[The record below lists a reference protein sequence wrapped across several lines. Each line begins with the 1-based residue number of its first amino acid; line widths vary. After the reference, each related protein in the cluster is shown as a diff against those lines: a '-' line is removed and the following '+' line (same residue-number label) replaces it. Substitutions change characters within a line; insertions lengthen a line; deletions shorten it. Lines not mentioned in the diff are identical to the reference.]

1 MLAYSHPACLQH
13 DTGPDHP
20 EQPARLQ
27 VVLDA
32 LRQAWPDQAWL
43 EAPAARRGD
52 LLRVHAPSLVD
63 EVLAPVSEGLHRLDP
78 DTVVCPASGQ
88 AALHAAGAG
97 VAAVVTGTAA
107 SPASI
112 AARSYS
118 AKRW

>member
-1 MLAYSHPACLQH
+1 MLAYSHPTCLQH

-52 LLRVHAPSLVD
+52 LLRVHAQSLVD
-63 EVLAPVSEGLHRLDP
+63 EVLARYYMTKKPGKYR
-78 DTVVCPASGQ
+78 
-88 AALHAAGAG
+88 ALKY
-97 VAAVVTGTAA
+97 
-107 SPASI
+107 
-112 AARSYS
+112 RRYN
-118 AKRW
+118 

>member
-1 MLAYSHPACLQH
+1 MLAYSHPTCLQH

-63 EVLAPVSEGLHRLDP
+63 EVLA
-78 DTVVCPASGQ
+78 TAIPASPSPVPVAPEGRDKP
-88 AALHAAGAG
+88 AA
-97 VAAVVTGTAA
+97 
-107 SPASI
+107 
-112 AARSYS
+112 
-118 AKRW
+118 